1 MNQSRAP
8 REVSQLDDDA
18 LLTRAL
24 ESSRGFERLLA
35 DLSSSLLSAS
45 ADALDQHIRDG
56 LRRLAARAGV
66 ERASFARFSEDGA
79 SLVLAHSFGAP
90 AIPPEVRGEPPWYLE
105 RLRRGQC
112 LIMRQLPDDL
122 PVEATLERDVFQT
135 MRIRSFV
142 AVPLFRAGRIWGVIA
157 LATSLQARLWMSEDV
172 RRLRLAGEI
181 MAVAVQR
188 NESEEAARRLRDE
201 LAHVTRVAT
210 LGDLTV
216 ALTHELTQ
224 PLAAIRANAQA
235 AQRLLARG
243 VPTDELGDVLGDIVD
258 DAVRAAELIRGLASL
273 FRRREVEKA
282 PVNLNQIVR
291 DFHVIARAEARRH
304 GAHLVLRLAP
314 ELPRA
319 VGDPV
324 QVQQVL
330 LNLIRNASEAMA
342 SIEPSAREVEVST
355 ALTMPGQITVSVG
368 DSGPAIDDAVF
379 ERLFRPYYTTKP
391 DGLGMGLAIS
401 RAIVE
406 AHGGR
411 LWAARRAGGGLV
423 MRFTLPAETSPATAD
438 DPLHFSAHESAASS
452 ADRSDWSRES

>member
-1 MNQSRAP
+1 
-8 REVSQLDDDA
+8 
-18 LLTRAL
+18 
-24 ESSRGFERLLA
+24 
-35 DLSSSLLSAS
+35 
-45 ADALDQHIRDG
+45 
-56 LRRLAARAGV
+56 V
-66 ERASFARFSEDGA
+66 ERGSLARFSEDGA
-79 SLVLAHSFGAP
+79 SLALTHSSGTP
-90 AIPPEVRGEPPWYLE
+90 AILPGVRGDLPWYLE
-105 RLRRGQC
+105 QLRRGQC
-112 LIMRQLPDDL
+112 LIMKHLPDDL
-122 PVEATLERDVFQT
+122 QAEATVERDVFQT

-172 RRLRLAGEI
+172 RRLRLVGEI
-181 MAVAVQR
+181 MAAAMQR
-188 NESEEAARRLRDE
+188 GESEETARRLRDE
-201 LAHVTRVAT
+201 LAHVARVAT

-235 AQRLLARG
+235 TLRLQARG
-243 VPTDELGDVLGDIVD
+243 VGTDELGDVLGDIVD
-258 DAVRAAELIRGLASL
+258 DAVRAAELIRGLATL

-282 PVNLNQIVR
+282 PLVVNQVVR
-291 DFHVIARAEARRH
+291 DFHVIAWAEAQRH
-304 GAHLVLRLAP
+304 DAHLVLRLAP
-314 ELPRA
+314 DLPRA

-342 SIEPSAREVEVST
+342 SIKPSAREVEVST

-379 ERLFRPYYTTKP
+379 DRLFRPYYTTKP

-401 RAIVE
+401 RSIVE

-411 LWAARRAGGGLV
+411 LWAARRAGVGLV
-423 MRFTLPAETSPATAD
+423 MRFTLPVETNPAAAD
-438 DPLHFSAHESAASS
+438 DPLHLSPRESAASS
-452 ADRSDWSRES
+452 ADRSAWSRDA